1 METILL
7 SHHNAVVHYA
17 LFSLRNASYLRQR
30 LVAASTL
37 PDDEHGTSER
47 QAVDFAFVDASMVSA
62 PTCSQMKL
70 HTELMPRRSPLQ
82 LTSRLHLLT
91 AVSQALLSR
100 SNGTARTHTIH
111 SEILYALEPGTNIS
125 DSLKHFGLSNTTQHL
140 CLVHVTSVPSESLRP
155 INEAGERVLERM
167 QALADGGDLLSLDQL
182 GGHHEGSFVNEKSL
196 RKLYKLNQDPLL
208 LKAHASN
215 KPRASSKALDEL
227 VTSAV
232 ALKVVT

>member
-7 SHHNAVVHYA
+7 SHHNVVVHYA

-30 LVAASTL
+30 LIAASTL

-47 QAVDFAFVDASMVSA
+47 QAVKFAFLDASMVSA
-62 PTCSQMKL
+62 PTRSSHMKL
-70 HTELMPRRSPLQ
+70 YTELMPRRSALQ

-111 SEILYALEPGTNIS
+111 SEILYSLEPGTNIS

-140 CLVHVTSVPSESLRP
+140 CLVHVTSTPAESLNS
-155 INEAGERVLERM
+155 INEAGKRVLERM
-167 QALADGGDLLSLDQL
+167 QALVDGGGLLSLDQL
-182 GGHHEGSFVNEKSL
+182 GGHEGSLVNEKSL
-196 RKLYKLNQDPLL
+196 RRLYKLNQDPLL
-208 LKAHASN
+208 LKAQASN
-215 KPRASSKALDEL
+215 NPRTSSKALDEI
-227 VTSAV
+227 VISAV

>member
-7 SHHNAVVHYA
+7 SHHNVVVHYA

-30 LVAASTL
+30 LIAASTL

-47 QAVDFAFVDASMVSA
+47 QAVKFAFLDASM
-62 PTCSQMKL
+62 
-70 HTELMPRRSPLQ
+70 

-111 SEILYALEPGTNIS
+111 SEILYSLEPGTNIS

-140 CLVHVTSVPSESLRP
+140 CLVHVTSTPAESLNS
-155 INEAGERVLERM
+155 INEAGKRVLERM
-167 QALADGGDLLSLDQL
+167 QALVDGGGLLSLDQL
-182 GGHHEGSFVNEKSL
+182 GGHEGSLVNEKSL
-196 RKLYKLNQDPLL
+196 RRLYKLNQDPLL
-208 LKAHASN
+208 LKAQASN
-215 KPRASSKALDEL
+215 NPRTSPKALDEI
-227 VTSAV
+227 VISAV